1 MQWIEISIVCERV
14 ATDEVTTLFD
24 DYADNGIIEED
35 VENHPNLI
43 KLTMYADPSLDPD
56 TIKLDLENRFREA
69 NISVTSIDTNI
80 LDESTWLNSWQQY
93 IEPTEI
99 LPNLIIK
106 PAWQEYDNVDHKTI
120 IEIDSDISFGTG
132 SHETTRTCAELLQT
146 YSESM
151 ILDSVTCLDIGTG
164 TGILLLVAAH
174 LGIKHLV
181 GIDIEEYA
189 AKQARINCDN
199 NHVVADIIC
208 GNLDTDFKGTAQLI
222 LANLTVD
229 PLKILLP
236 QIGKKLDDK
245 GILII
250 SGVIDDRYDEIM
262 PYINKDWHIIEERI
276 AGPWHTFALEKR

>member
-1 MQWIEISIVCERV
+1 MQWIEISVVCERV

-24 DYADNGIIEED
+24 DYTDNGIIEED
-35 VENHPNLI
+35 VENQPNLI
-43 KLTMYADPSLDPD
+43 KLTMYADSSLDMD
-56 TIKLDLENRFREA
+56 MIKADLEKRLTED
-69 NISVTSIDTNI
+69 NIKVISIDTDI

-99 LPNLIIK
+99 LPNLVIK
-106 PAWQEYDNVDHKTI
+106 PAWQDYDNVDNKNI

-132 SHETTRTCAELLQT
+132 AHETTRTCAELLKI
-146 YSESM
+146 YSAPM
-151 ILDSVTCLDIGTG
+151 DLDKVTCLDIGTG
-164 TGILLLVAAH
+164 TGILLLVASH
-174 LGIKHLV
+174 LGIKKLV

-189 AKQARINCDN
+189 ANQARINCEN
-199 NHVVADIIC
+199 NHVSTEIIC
-208 GNLDTDFKGTAQLI
+208 GNLDSDFNGTAQLI

-250 SGVIDDRYDEIM
+250 SGIIDDRHDEIM
-262 PYINKDWHIIEERI
+262 PYIEANWHILEERI
-276 AGPWHTFALEKR
+276 AGPWHTFALKKR

>member
-1 MQWIEISIVCERV
+1 MQWIEVSIVCERV

-35 VENHPNLI
+35 VENQPNLI
-43 KLTMYADPSLDPD
+43 KLTMYADPSLDLD
-56 TIKLDLENRFREA
+56 TIKSDIENRLTDA
-69 NISVTSIDTNI
+69 NISVTSIDTTI

-120 IEIDSDISFGTG
+120 IEIDSNISFGTG
-132 SHETTRTCAELLQT
+132 AHETTRTCTELLKS

-151 ILDSVTCLDIGTG
+151 DLDTVTCLDIGTG
-164 TGILLLVAAH
+164 TGILLLIAAQ

-189 AKQARINCDN
+189 ANQARINCEN
-199 NHVVADIIC
+199 NYVSAEIIC
-208 GNLDTDFKGTAQLI
+208 GNLDSDFNGTAQII

-236 QIGKKLDDK
+236 QIGKKLDNQ

-250 SGVIDDRYDEIM
+250 SGIIDDRYDEIM
-262 PYINKDWHIIEERI
+262 PYIEADWHIIEERI

>member
-35 VENHPNLI
+35 VEDQPNLI
-43 KLTMYADPSLDPD
+43 KLTMYADLSLDMD
-56 TIKLDLENRFREA
+56 MIKADLEKRLTED
-69 NISVTSIDTNI
+69 NIKVISIDTDI

-99 LPNLIIK
+99 LPNLVIK
-106 PAWQEYDNVDHKTI
+106 PAWQDYDNVDNKNI

-132 SHETTRTCAELLQT
+132 AHETTRTCAELLKI
-146 YSESM
+146 YSTPM
-151 ILDSVTCLDIGTG
+151 DLDKVTCLDIGTG

-174 LGIKHLV
+174 LGIKRLV

-189 AKQARINCDN
+189 ANQAKINCEN
-199 NHVVADIIC
+199 NQIHAEIIC
-208 GNLDTDFKGTAQLI
+208 GNLDTDFNEIAQLI
-222 LANLTVD
+222 VANLTVD

-236 QIGKKLDDK
+236 QIGRKLDDQ

-250 SGVIDDRYDEIM
+250 SGIIDDRYDEIM
-262 PYINKDWHIIEERI
+262 PYIKKDWHIIEERV
-276 AGPWHTFALEKR
+276 AGPWHTFALKKV

>member
-1 MQWIEISIVCERV
+1 MQWIEVSIVCERV

-35 VENHPNLI
+35 VENQTNLI
-43 KLTMYADPSLDPD
+43 KLTMYADPSLDLD
-56 TIKLDLENRFREA
+56 TIKSDIENRLTDA
-69 NISVTSIDTNI
+69 NISVTSIDTTI

-120 IEIDSDISFGTG
+120 IEIDSNISFGTG
-132 SHETTRTCAELLQT
+132 AHETTRTCAELLKS

-151 ILDSVTCLDIGTG
+151 DLDTVTCLDIGTG
-164 TGILLLVAAH
+164 TGILLLIAAQ

-189 AKQARINCDN
+189 ANQARINCEN
-199 NHVVADIIC
+199 NHVSAEIIC
-208 GNLDTDFKGTAQLI
+208 GNLDSDFNGTAQII

-236 QIGKKLDDK
+236 QIGKKLDNQ

-250 SGVIDDRYDEIM
+250 SGIIDDRYDEIM
-262 PYINKDWHIIEERI
+262 PYIEADWHIIEERI

>member
-56 TIKLDLENRFREA
+56 TIKSDLENRFRAA
-69 NISVTSIDTNI
+69 NISVISINTNI

-106 PAWQEYDNVDHKTI
+106 PAWQEYDNEHNKAI

-132 SHETTRTCAELLQT
+132 SHETTRTCAELLQA

-151 ILDSVTCLDIGTG
+151 NLDSVTCLDIGTG

-199 NHVVADIIC
+199 NHVDANIIC
-208 GNLDTDFKGTAQLI
+208 GNLDTDFNGTAQLI

-250 SGVIDDRYDEIM
+250 SGVIDDRYDEII

>member
-35 VENHPNLI
+35 VEDQPNLI
-43 KLTMYADPSLDPD
+43 QLTLYADAALDCN
-56 TIKLDLENRFREA
+56 TIKSDIKQRFNEA
-69 NISVTSIDTNI
+69 NIDITSIDTHM

-106 PAWQEYDNVDHKTI
+106 PAWQDYDNKHNKAI

-132 SHETTRTCAELLQT
+132 SHETTKSCAELLKK
-146 YSESM
+146 YAESM
-151 ILDSVTCLDIGTG
+151 NLDSITCLDIGTG

-174 LGIKHLV
+174 LGIKNLI

-189 AKQARINCDN
+189 AKQAKINCEN
-199 NHVVADIIC
+199 NHVIADIIC
-208 GNLDTDFKGTAQLI
+208 GNLDADFNGIAQLV

-236 QIGKKLDDK
+236 QIGKKIDDK

-250 SGVIDDRYDEIM
+250 SGIIDDRYDEIM
-262 PYINKDWHIIEERI
+262 PYINEYWQIIEERI
-276 AGPWHTFALEKR
+276 AGPWHAFALTKL

>member
-1 MQWIEISIVCERV
+1 MQWIEVSIVCERV

-35 VENHPNLI
+35 VENRPNLI
-43 KLTMYADPSLDPD
+43 KLTMYADSSLDPD
-56 TIKLDLENRFREA
+56 TIKSDIESRLTDA
-69 NISVTSIDTNI
+69 NISVTSIDTTI

-99 LPNLIIK
+99 LPNLVIK

-132 SHETTRTCAELLQT
+132 SHETTKTCAELLKS

-151 ILDSVTCLDIGTG
+151 DLNTVTCLDIGTG
-164 TGILLLVAAH
+164 TGILLLVAAY
-174 LGIKHLV
+174 LGVKNLV

-189 AKQARINCDN
+189 ANQARINCEN
-199 NHVVADIIC
+199 NHLSAEIIC
-208 GNLDTDFKGTAQLI
+208 GNLDSDFNGTAQII

-236 QIGKKLDDK
+236 QIGNKLDGQ

-250 SGVIDDRYDEIM
+250 SGIIDDRYDEIM
-262 PYINKDWHIIEERI
+262 PYIEADWHIIEERI

>member
-35 VENHPNLI
+35 IDDQPNLI
-43 KLTMYADPSLDPD
+43 KLTLYADPSLDTD
-56 TIKLDLENRFREA
+56 MIKIDLEKRLTEA
-69 NISVTSIDTNI
+69 NIDIKSIEAHI

-99 LPNLIIK
+99 LPNIVIK
-106 PAWQEYDNVDHKTI
+106 PAWQDYDNVDNKTI

-132 SHETTRTCAELLQT
+132 SHETTKTCAELLKD
-146 YSESM
+146 YSVSM
-151 ILDSVTCLDIGTG
+151 ELDKVTCLDIGTG
-164 TGILLLVAAH
+164 TGVLLLVAAQ

-189 AKQARINCDN
+189 ANQAKINCAN
-199 NHVVADIIC
+199 NKVHAEIIC
-208 GNLDTDFKGTAQLI
+208 GDLDSDFNGKANLI

-236 QIGKKLDDK
+236 QIGRKLEDN

-250 SGVIDDRYDEIM
+250 SGIIDERYDEIF
-262 PYINKDWHIIEERI
+262 PYITEHWHIIEERV
-276 AGPWHTFALEKR
+276 AGPWHTFALEKP

>member
-1 MQWIEISIVCERV
+1 MQWIEVSIVCERV

-35 VENHPNLI
+35 VENHSNLI
-43 KLTMYADPSLDPD
+43 KLTLYADPSLDID
-56 TIKLDLENRFREA
+56 TIKSDLENRLTEA
-69 NISVTSIDTNI
+69 NINVTSINANI

-106 PAWQEYDNVDHKTI
+106 PAWQEYENIDNKTI

-132 SHETTRTCAELLQT
+132 SHETTKTCAELLKS

-151 ILDSVTCLDIGTG
+151 DLNTVTCLDIGTG
-164 TGILLLVAAH
+164 TGILLLVAAY
-174 LGIKHLV
+174 LGVKNLV

-189 AKQARINCDN
+189 ANQARINCEN
-199 NHVVADIIC
+199 NHVSAEIIC
-208 GNLDTDFKGTAQLI
+208 GNLDSDFNGTAQII

-236 QIGKKLDDK
+236 QIGNKLVDK

-250 SGVIDDRYDEIM
+250 SGIIDDRYDEIM
-262 PYINKDWHIIEERI
+262 PYIKANWHIIEERI

>member
-1 MQWIEISIVCERV
+1 MQWIEVSIVCERV

-35 VENHPNLI
+35 VENQPNLI
-43 KLTMYADPSLDPD
+43 KLTMYADPSLDVD
-56 TIKLDLENRFREA
+56 TIKSDLENRLTEA
-69 NISVTSIDTNI
+69 NIAVTSINANI

-132 SHETTRTCAELLQT
+132 AHETTRTCAELLKS

-151 ILDSVTCLDIGTG
+151 DLDTVTCLDIGTG
-164 TGILLLVAAH
+164 TGILLLVAAY
-174 LGIKHLV
+174 LGVKNLV

-189 AKQARINCDN
+189 ANQARINCEN
-199 NHVVADIIC
+199 NHVSAEIIC
-208 GNLDTDFKGTAQLI
+208 GNLDSDFNGTAQII

-236 QIGKKLDDK
+236 QIGKKLDDQ

-250 SGVIDDRYDEIM
+250 SGIIDDRYDEIM
-262 PYINKDWHIIEERI
+262 PYIEANWHIIEERI

>member
-1 MQWIEISIVCERV
+1 MQWIEVSIVCERV

-35 VENHPNLI
+35 VENQPNLI
-43 KLTMYADPSLDPD
+43 KLTMYADPSLDID
-56 TIKLDLENRFREA
+56 TIKSDLENRLTEA
-69 NISVTSIDTNI
+69 NISVTSINANI

-106 PAWQEYDNVDHKTI
+106 PAWQEYENIDNKTI

-132 SHETTRTCAELLQT
+132 SHETTKTCAELLKS

-151 ILDSVTCLDIGTG
+151 DLNTVTCLDIGTG
-164 TGILLLVAAH
+164 TGILLLVAAY
-174 LGIKHLV
+174 LGVKNLV

-189 AKQARINCDN
+189 ANQARINCEN
-199 NHVVADIIC
+199 NHVSAEIIC
-208 GNLDTDFKGTAQLI
+208 GNLDSDFNGTAQII

-236 QIGKKLDDK
+236 QIGNKLVDN

-250 SGVIDDRYDEIM
+250 SGIIDDRYDEIM
-262 PYINKDWHIIEERI
+262 PYIKANWHIIEERI

>member
-1 MQWIEISIVCERV
+1 MQWIEVSIVCERV

-43 KLTMYADPSLDPD
+43 KLTMYADPSLDID
-56 TIKLDLENRFREA
+56 TIKSDLENRLTEA
-69 NISVTSIDTNI
+69 NINVTSINANI

-106 PAWQEYDNVDHKTI
+106 PAWQEYENIDNKTI

-132 SHETTRTCAELLQT
+132 SHETTKTCAELLKS

-151 ILDSVTCLDIGTG
+151 NLNTVTCLDIGTG
-164 TGILLLVAAH
+164 TGILLLVAAY
-174 LGIKHLV
+174 LGVKNLV

-189 AKQARINCDN
+189 ANQARINCEN
-199 NHVVADIIC
+199 NHVSAEIIC
-208 GNLDTDFKGTAQLI
+208 GNLDSDFNGTAQII

-236 QIGKKLDDK
+236 QIGNKLVDK

-250 SGVIDDRYDEIM
+250 SGIIDDRYDEIM
-262 PYINKDWHIIEERI
+262 PYIKANWHIIEERI

>member
-1 MQWIEISIVCERV
+1 MQWIEVSIVCERV

-35 VENHPNLI
+35 VENQPDLI
-43 KLTMYADPSLDPD
+43 KLTMYADPSLDLD
-56 TIKLDLENRFREA
+56 TIKSDIESRLTEA
-69 NISVTSIDTNI
+69 NISVKSIDTTI

-120 IEIDSDISFGTG
+120 IEIESDISFGTG
-132 SHETTRTCAELLQT
+132 AHETTRTCAELLKS
-146 YSESM
+146 YSES
-151 ILDSVTCLDIGTG
+151 IDLDTVTCLDIGTG
-164 TGILLLVAAH
+164 TGILLLIAAQ

-189 AKQARINCDN
+189 ANQARINCEN
-199 NHVVADIIC
+199 NHVSAEIIC
-208 GNLDTDFKGTAQLI
+208 GNLDSDFNGTAQII

-236 QIGKKLDDK
+236 QIGNKLDDK

-250 SGVIDDRYDEIM
+250 SGIIDDRYDEIM
-262 PYINKDWHIIEERI
+262 PYIKANWHIIEERI

>member
-1 MQWIEISIVCERV
+1 MQWIEVSIVCERV

-35 VENHPNLI
+35 VENQPNLI
-43 KLTMYADPSLDPD
+43 KLTMYADPSLHSD
-56 TIKLDLENRFREA
+56 TIKSDIENLLTEA
-69 NISVTSIDTNI
+69 NISVTSIDTTI

-99 LPNLIIK
+99 LPNLVIK
-106 PAWQEYDNVDHKTI
+106 PAWQEYDNADHKTI

-132 SHETTRTCAELLQT
+132 SHETTRTCAELLKS

-151 ILDSVTCLDIGTG
+151 DLDTVTCLDIGTG
-164 TGILLLVAAH
+164 TGILLLIAAQ

-189 AKQARINCDN
+189 ANQARINCEN
-199 NHVVADIIC
+199 NHVSAEIIC
-208 GNLDTDFKGTAQLI
+208 GNLDSDFNGTAQII

-236 QIGKKLDDK
+236 QIGKKLDDE

-250 SGVIDDRYDEIM
+250 SGIIDDRYDEIM
-262 PYINKDWHIIEERI
+262 PYIEANWHIIEERI

>member
-1 MQWIEISIVCERV
+1 MQWIEVSIVCERV

-35 VENHPNLI
+35 VENRPNLI
-43 KLTMYADPSLDPD
+43 KLTMYADSSLDPD
-56 TIKLDLENRFREA
+56 TIKSDIESRLTDA
-69 NISVTSIDTNI
+69 NISVTSIDTTI

-99 LPNLIIK
+99 LPNLVIK

-132 SHETTRTCAELLQT
+132 SHETTKTCAELLKS

-151 ILDSVTCLDIGTG
+151 DLNTVTCLDIGTG
-164 TGILLLVAAH
+164 TGILLLVAAS
-174 LGIKHLV
+174 LGVKNLV

-189 AKQARINCDN
+189 ANQARINCEN
-199 NHVVADIIC
+199 NHLSAEIIC
-208 GNLDTDFKGTAQLI
+208 GNLDSDFNGTAQII

-236 QIGKKLDDK
+236 QIGNKLDDQ

-250 SGVIDDRYDEIM
+250 SGIIDDRYDEIM
-262 PYINKDWHIIEERI
+262 PYIEADWHIIEERI

>member
-35 VENHPNLI
+35 VEDQPNLI
-43 KLTMYADPSLDPD
+43 KLTMYADLSLDMD
-56 TIKLDLENRFREA
+56 MIKADLEKRLTED
-69 NISVTSIDTNI
+69 NIKVISIDTDI

-99 LPNLIIK
+99 LPNLVIK
-106 PAWQEYDNVDHKTI
+106 PAWQDYDNVDNKNI

-132 SHETTRTCAELLQT
+132 AHETTRTCAELLKI
-146 YSESM
+146 YSAPM
-151 ILDSVTCLDIGTG
+151 DLDKVTCLDIGTG

-174 LGIKHLV
+174 LGIKRLV

-189 AKQARINCDN
+189 ANQAKINCEN
-199 NHVVADIIC
+199 NQIHAEIIC
-208 GNLDTDFKGTAQLI
+208 GNLDTDFNEIAQLI
-222 LANLTVD
+222 VANLTVD

-236 QIGKKLDDK
+236 QIGRKLDDQ

-250 SGVIDDRYDEIM
+250 SGIIDDRYDEIM
-262 PYINKDWHIIEERI
+262 PYIKKDWHIIEERV
-276 AGPWHTFALEKR
+276 AGPWHTFALKKV

>member
-35 VENHPNLI
+35 VEDQPNLI
-43 KLTMYADPSLDPD
+43 QLTLYADAALDCN
-56 TIKLDLENRFREA
+56 TIKSDIKQRLNEA
-69 NISVTSIDTNI
+69 NIDITSIDTHM

-106 PAWQEYDNVDHKTI
+106 PAWQDYDNKHNKAI

-132 SHETTRTCAELLQT
+132 SHETTKSCAELLKK
-146 YSESM
+146 YAESM
-151 ILDSVTCLDIGTG
+151 NLDSITCLDIGTG

-174 LGIKHLV
+174 LGIKNLI

-189 AKQARINCDN
+189 AKQAKINCEN
-199 NHVVADIIC
+199 NHVIADIIC
-208 GNLDTDFKGTAQLI
+208 GNLDADFNGIAQLV

-236 QIGKKLDDK
+236 QIGKKIDDK

-250 SGVIDDRYDEIM
+250 SGIIDDRYDEIM
-262 PYINKDWHIIEERI
+262 PYINEYWQIIEERI
-276 AGPWHTFALEKR
+276 AEPWHTFALTKL

>member
-43 KLTMYADPSLDPD
+43 KLTMYADPSLDID
-56 TIKLDLENRFREA
+56 TIKSDLENRLTEA
-69 NISVTSIDTNI
+69 NINVTSINANI

-106 PAWQEYDNVDHKTI
+106 PAWQEYENIDNKTI

-132 SHETTRTCAELLQT
+132 SHETTKTCAELLKS

-151 ILDSVTCLDIGTG
+151 DLNTVTCLDIGTG
-164 TGILLLVAAH
+164 TGILLLVAAY
-174 LGIKHLV
+174 LGVKNLV

-189 AKQARINCDN
+189 ANQARINCEN
-199 NHVVADIIC
+199 NHVSAEIIC
-208 GNLDTDFKGTAQLI
+208 GNLDSDFNGTAQII

-236 QIGKKLDDK
+236 QIGNKLVDK

-250 SGVIDDRYDEIM
+250 SGIIDDRYDEIM
-262 PYINKDWHIIEERI
+262 PYIEANWHIIEERI

>member
-35 VENHPNLI
+35 IEEQPNLV
-43 KLTMYADPSLDPD
+43 KLTLYADPALDAD
-56 TIKLDLENRFREA
+56 VIKADLEKRLTEA
-69 NISVTSIDTNI
+69 NITVKSIDAHI

-99 LPNLIIK
+99 LPNIVIK
-106 PAWQEYDNVDHKTI
+106 PAWQEYDNVDNKTV

-132 SHETTRTCAELLQT
+132 SHETTRTCAELLKV

-151 ILDSVTCLDIGTG
+151 DLDNVTVLDIGTG
-164 TGILLLVAAH
+164 TGILLLVAAQ

-189 AKQARINCDN
+189 ANQAKINCEN
-199 NHVVADIIC
+199 NNVHAEIIC
-208 GNLDTDFKGTAQLI
+208 GDLDRDFKGTAQLI

-236 QIGKKLDDK
+236 QIGKKLEDN

-250 SGVIDDRYDEIM
+250 SGIIDDRYDEIL
-262 PYINKDWHIIEERI
+262 PYITKYWHIIEERV
-276 AGPWHTFALEKR
+276 AGPWHTFALEKL

>member
-1 MQWIEISIVCERV
+1 MQWIEVSIVCERV

-35 VENHPNLI
+35 VENRPNLI
-43 KLTMYADPSLDPD
+43 KLTMYADSSLDPD
-56 TIKLDLENRFREA
+56 TIKSDIESRLTDA
-69 NISVTSIDTNI
+69 NISVTSIDTTI
-80 LDESTWLNSWQQY
+80 LDESTWLNSWQEY

-99 LPNLIIK
+99 LPNLVIK

-132 SHETTRTCAELLQT
+132 SHETTKTCAELLKS

-151 ILDSVTCLDIGTG
+151 DLNTVTCLDIGTG
-164 TGILLLVAAH
+164 TGILLLVASY
-174 LGIKHLV
+174 LGVKNLV

-189 AKQARINCDN
+189 ANQARINCEN
-199 NHVVADIIC
+199 NHLSAEIIC
-208 GNLDTDFKGTAQLI
+208 GNLDSDFNGTAQII

-236 QIGKKLDDK
+236 QIGNKLDDQ

-250 SGVIDDRYDEIM
+250 SGIIDDRYDEIM
-262 PYINKDWHIIEERI
+262 PYIEADWHIIEERI

>member
-35 VENHPNLI
+35 IDDQPNLI
-43 KLTMYADPSLDPD
+43 KLTLYADPSLDTD
-56 TIKLDLENRFREA
+56 MIKIDLEKRLTEA
-69 NISVTSIDTNI
+69 NIDIKSIEAHI

-99 LPNLIIK
+99 LPNIVIK
-106 PAWQEYDNVDHKTI
+106 PAWQDYDNVDNKTI

-132 SHETTRTCAELLQT
+132 SHETTKTCAELLKD
-146 YSESM
+146 YSVSM
-151 ILDSVTCLDIGTG
+151 ELDKVTCLDIGTG
-164 TGILLLVAAH
+164 TGVLLLVAAQ

-189 AKQARINCDN
+189 ANQAKINCAN
-199 NHVVADIIC
+199 NKVHAEIIC
-208 GNLDTDFKGTAQLI
+208 GDLDRDFNGKANLI

-236 QIGKKLDDK
+236 QIGRKLEDN

-250 SGVIDDRYDEIM
+250 SGIIDERYDEIF
-262 PYINKDWHIIEERI
+262 PYITEHWHIIEERV
-276 AGPWHTFALEKR
+276 AGPWHTFALEKL

>member
-35 VENHPNLI
+35 VEEQPNLI
-43 KLTMYADPSLDPD
+43 QLTLYADAALDCN
-56 TIKLDLENRFREA
+56 TIKSDIKQRLNEA
-69 NISVTSIDTNI
+69 NIDITSIDTHM

-106 PAWQEYDNVDHKTI
+106 PAWQDYDNKHNKAI

-132 SHETTRTCAELLQT
+132 SHETTKSCAELLKK
-146 YSESM
+146 YAESM
-151 ILDSVTCLDIGTG
+151 NLDSITCLDIGTG

-174 LGIKHLV
+174 LGIKNLI

-189 AKQARINCDN
+189 AKQAKINCEN
-199 NHVVADIIC
+199 NHVIADIIC
-208 GNLDTDFKGTAQLI
+208 GNLDADFNGIAQLV

-236 QIGKKLDDK
+236 QIGKKIDDK

-250 SGVIDDRYDEIM
+250 SGIIDDRYDEIM
-262 PYINKDWHIIEERI
+262 PYINEYWQIIEERI
-276 AGPWHTFALEKR
+276 AGPWHTFALTKV

>member
-35 VENHPNLI
+35 IEKEPNLI
-43 KLTMYADPSLDPD
+43 KLTLYADSTLDAD
-56 TIKLDLENRFREA
+56 VIVSDLEKRLTAA
-69 NISVTSIDTNI
+69 NITVKSIDAHI

-99 LPNLIIK
+99 LPNIVIK
-106 PAWQEYDNVDHKTI
+106 PAWQEYDNADNKTI

-132 SHETTRTCAELLQT
+132 SHETTRTCAELLKV

-151 ILDSVTCLDIGTG
+151 NLDKVTCLDIGTG

-174 LGIKHLV
+174 LGIKKLV

-189 AKQARINCDN
+189 ANQAKINCEN
-199 NHVVADIIC
+199 NQIDAEIIC
-208 GNLDTDFKGTAQLI
+208 GDLDTDFNEIAQLI
-222 LANLTVD
+222 VANLTVD

-236 QIGKKLDDK
+236 QIGRKLDDQ

-250 SGVIDDRYDEIM
+250 SGIIDDRYDEIM
-262 PYINKDWHIIEERI
+262 PYIKKDWHIIEERV
-276 AGPWHTFALEKR
+276 AGPWHTFALKKL

>member
-1 MQWIEISIVCERV
+1 MQWIEVSIVCERV

-35 VENHPNLI
+35 VENQPNLI
-43 KLTMYADPSLDPD
+43 KLTMYADPSLDYN
-56 TIKLDLENRFREA
+56 TIKLDIENRLTEA
-69 NISVTSIDTNI
+69 NISVTSIDTTI

-120 IEIDSDISFGTG
+120 IEIDSNISFGTG
-132 SHETTRTCAELLQT
+132 AHETTRTCTELLKS

-151 ILDSVTCLDIGTG
+151 DLDTVTCLDIGTG
-164 TGILLLVAAH
+164 TGILLLIAAQ

-189 AKQARINCDN
+189 ANQARINCEN
-199 NHVVADIIC
+199 NHVSAEIIC
-208 GNLDTDFKGTAQLI
+208 GNLDSDFNGTAQII

-236 QIGKKLDDK
+236 QIGKKLDNQ

-250 SGVIDDRYDEIM
+250 SGIIDDRYDEIM
-262 PYINKDWHIIEERI
+262 PYIEADWHIIEERI

>member
-35 VENHPNLI
+35 VEDQPNLI
-43 KLTMYADPSLDPD
+43 QLTLYADAALDCN
-56 TIKLDLENRFREA
+56 TIKSDIKQRLNEA
-69 NISVTSIDTNI
+69 NIDITSIDTHM

-106 PAWQEYDNVDHKTI
+106 PAWQDYDNKHNKAI

-132 SHETTRTCAELLQT
+132 SHETTKSCAELLKK
-146 YSESM
+146 YAESM
-151 ILDSVTCLDIGTG
+151 NLDSITCLDIGTG

-174 LGIKHLV
+174 LGIKNLI

-189 AKQARINCDN
+189 AKQAKINCEN
-199 NHVVADIIC
+199 NHVIADIIC
-208 GNLDTDFKGTAQLI
+208 GNLDADFNGIAQLV

-236 QIGKKLDDK
+236 QIGKKIDDK

-250 SGVIDDRYDEIM
+250 SGIIDDRYDEIM
-262 PYINKDWHIIEERI
+262 PYINEYWQIIEERI
-276 AGPWHTFALEKR
+276 AGPWHTFALTKL

>member
-1 MQWIEISIVCERV
+1 MQWIEVSIVCERV

-35 VENHPNLI
+35 VENRPNLI
-43 KLTMYADPSLDPD
+43 KLTMYADSSLDPD
-56 TIKLDLENRFREA
+56 TIKSDIESRLTDA
-69 NISVTSIDTNI
+69 NISVTSIDTTI

-99 LPNLIIK
+99 LPNLVIK

-132 SHETTRTCAELLQT
+132 SHETTKTCAELLKS

-151 ILDSVTCLDIGTG
+151 DLNTVTCLDIGTG
-164 TGILLLVAAH
+164 TGILLLVAAY
-174 LGIKHLV
+174 LGVKNLL

-189 AKQARINCDN
+189 ANQARINCEN
-199 NHVVADIIC
+199 NHLSAEIIC
-208 GNLDTDFKGTAQLI
+208 GNLDSDFNGTAQII

-236 QIGKKLDDK
+236 QIGKKLEDK

-250 SGVIDDRYDEIM
+250 SGIIDERHDEIM
-262 PYINKDWHIIEERI
+262 PYIKADWHIIEERI
-276 AGPWHTFALEKR
+276 AGPWHTFALEMR

>member
-1 MQWIEISIVCERV
+1 MQWIEVSIVCERV

-43 KLTMYADPSLDPD
+43 KLTMYADPSLDPN
-56 TIKLDLENRFREA
+56 TIKSDIESRLTDA
-69 NISVTSIDTNI
+69 NISVKSIDTTI

-106 PAWQEYDNVDHKTI
+106 PAWQGYDNVDHKTI

-132 SHETTRTCAELLQT
+132 AHETTRTCAELLKS

-151 ILDSVTCLDIGTG
+151 DFDTVTCLDIGTG
-164 TGILLLVAAH
+164 TGILLLIAAQ

-189 AKQARINCDN
+189 ANQARINCEN
-199 NHVVADIIC
+199 NHVSAEIIC
-208 GNLDTDFKGTAQLI
+208 GNLDSDFNGTAQII

-236 QIGKKLDDK
+236 QIGKKLDDQ

-250 SGVIDDRYDEIM
+250 SGIIDDRYDEIM
-262 PYINKDWHIIEERI
+262 PYIKANWHIIEERI

>member
-1 MQWIEISIVCERV
+1 MQWIEVSIVCERV

-35 VENHPNLI
+35 VENRPNLI
-43 KLTMYADPSLDPD
+43 KLTMYADSSLDPD
-56 TIKLDLENRFREA
+56 TIKSDIESRLTDT
-69 NISVTSIDTNI
+69 NISVTSIDTTI
-80 LDESTWLNSWQQY
+80 LDESTWLNSWQEY

-99 LPNLIIK
+99 LPNLVIK

-132 SHETTRTCAELLQT
+132 SHETTKTCAELLKS

-151 ILDSVTCLDIGTG
+151 DLNTVTCLDIGTG
-164 TGILLLVAAH
+164 TGILLLVAAY
-174 LGIKHLV
+174 LGVKNLV

-189 AKQARINCDN
+189 ANQARINCEN
-199 NHVVADIIC
+199 NHLSAEIIC
-208 GNLDTDFKGTAQLI
+208 GNLDSDFNGTAQII

-236 QIGKKLDDK
+236 QIGNKLDDQ

-250 SGVIDDRYDEIM
+250 SGIIDDRYDEIM
-262 PYINKDWHIIEERI
+262 PYIEADWHIIEERI

>member
-35 VENHPNLI
+35 IEEQPNLI
-43 KLTMYADPSLDPD
+43 KLTLYTDPTLDADVV
-56 TIKLDLENRFREA
+56 KADLEKRLIGA
-69 NISVTSIDTNI
+69 NITVKSVDAHI
-80 LDESTWLNSWQQY
+80 LDESTWLHSWQQY

-99 LPNLIIK
+99 LPNIVIK
-106 PAWQEYDNVDHKTI
+106 PAWQEYDNIDNKTI

-132 SHETTRTCAELLQT
+132 SHETTKTCAELLKV

-151 ILDSVTCLDIGTG
+151 DLDKVTCLDIGTG
-164 TGILLLVAAH
+164 TGILLLIAAK

-189 AKQARINCDN
+189 ANQARINCEN
-199 NHVVADIIC
+199 NKVHAEIIC
-208 GNLDTDFKGTAQLI
+208 GNLDSDFNDTAQII

-236 QIGKKLDDK
+236 QIGNKLDNK

-250 SGVIDDRYDEIM
+250 SGIIDDRYDEIL
-262 PYINKDWHIIEERI
+262 PYITEYWHIIEERV
-276 AGPWHTFALEKR
+276 AGPWYTFALEKL

>member
-1 MQWIEISIVCERV
+1 MQWIEVSIVCERV

-35 VENHPNLI
+35 VENQPNLI
-43 KLTMYADPSLDPD
+43 KLTMYADPSLDVD
-56 TIKLDLENRFREA
+56 TIKSDIENRLTEA
-69 NISVTSIDTNI
+69 NISVTSINANI

-132 SHETTRTCAELLQT
+132 SHETTKTCAELLKS

-151 ILDSVTCLDIGTG
+151 DLNTVTCLDIGTG
-164 TGILLLVAAH
+164 TGILLLVAAYV
-174 LGIKHLV
+174 GVKNLV

-189 AKQARINCDN
+189 ANQARINCEN
-199 NHVVADIIC
+199 NHVSAEIIC
-208 GNLDTDFKGTAQLI
+208 GNLDSDFNGTAQII

-229 PLKILLP
+229 SLKILLP
-236 QIGKKLDDK
+236 QIGNKLDDQ

-250 SGVIDDRYDEIM
+250 SGIIDDRYDEIM
-262 PYINKDWHIIEERI
+262 PYIEADWHIIEERI

>member
-1 MQWIEISIVCERV
+1 MQWIEVSIVCERV

-35 VENHPNLI
+35 VENQPNLI
-43 KLTMYADPSLDPD
+43 KLTMYADPSLDLD
-56 TIKLDLENRFREA
+56 TIKSDIENRLTDA
-69 NISVTSIDTNI
+69 NISVTSIDTTI

-120 IEIDSDISFGTG
+120 IEIDSNISFGTG
-132 SHETTRTCAELLQT
+132 AHETTRTCAELLKS

-151 ILDSVTCLDIGTG
+151 DLDTVTCLDIGTG
-164 TGILLLVAAH
+164 TGILLLIAAQ

-181 GIDIEEYA
+181 GIDTEEYA
-189 AKQARINCDN
+189 ANQARINCEN
-199 NHVVADIIC
+199 NHVSAEIIC
-208 GNLDTDFKGTAQLI
+208 GNLDSDFNGTAQII

-236 QIGKKLDDK
+236 QIGKKLDNQ

-250 SGVIDDRYDEIM
+250 SGIIDDRYDEIM
-262 PYINKDWHIIEERI
+262 PYIEADWHIIEERI

>member
-1 MQWIEISIVCERV
+1 MQWIEISVVCERV

-35 VENHPNLI
+35 VENQPNLI
-43 KLTMYADPSLDPD
+43 KLTMYADPSLDLD
-56 TIKLDLENRFREA
+56 TIKSDLENRLKEA
-69 NISVTSIDTNI
+69 NISVTSINTTI

-132 SHETTRTCAELLQT
+132 SHETTRTCAELLKS

-151 ILDSVTCLDIGTG
+151 NLDTVTCLDIGTG
-164 TGILLLVAAH
+164 TGILLLIAAQ

-189 AKQARINCDN
+189 ANQARINCEN
-199 NHVVADIIC
+199 NHVSAEIIC
-208 GNLDTDFKGTAQLI
+208 GNLDSDFTGTAQII

-236 QIGKKLDDK
+236 QIGKKLDDQ

-250 SGVIDDRYDEIM
+250 SGIIDDRYDEIM
-262 PYINKDWHIIEERI
+262 PYIKANWHIIEERI